1 MKHNKSLKVADSV
14 CALALIRTHKLRR
27 YVFLVAVLLLTTSCS
42 TTKLAPYNFSLW
54 KFWHQ
59 GEVENFTQYLES
71 QGTAG
76 VLPISQ
82 LLRSASSWEQ
92 CHAEPFA
99 VPPHQ
104 QWEAVASVLKLLQ
117 FLESSGVLSGHIVVY
132 SGYRNPTLNACAGGA
147 VRSAHARS
155 FALDIRVLGSVGQ
168 AEALCNFWRTK
179 GKEWNMGFSIYPSG
193 RIHIDT
199 AGYRTW
205 GYDHTGKS
213 AVCSAA

>member
-1 MKHNKSLKVADSV
+1 M
-14 CALALIRTHKLRR
+14 RR
-27 YVFLVAVLLLTTSCS
+27 SVFLLAVLLLTTSCS

-54 KFWHQ
+54 KFWHKS
-59 GEVENFTQYLES
+59 EVENLTQYLES
-71 QGTAG
+71 QGLSG

-92 CHAEPFA
+92 CNGEPFA
-99 VPPHQ
+99 VPPQQ

-117 FLESSGVLSGHIVVY
+117 FLESSGVLSGRIVVY
-132 SGYRNPTLNACAGGA
+132 SGYRNPTLNECAGGA
-147 VRSAHARS
+147 VGSAHAKS
-155 FALDIRVLGSVGQ
+155 FALDIRVLGS
-168 AEALCNFWRTK
+168 ADPAKALCNFWRMK
-179 GKEWNMGFSIYPSG
+179 GKEWNMGFSTYPSG

-213 AVCSAA
+213 AACSAAP